1 MKLAAQESIVPGESV
16 AEQLRNLENCGYEAV
31 ELVHRFTI
39 QRPEETKSALVDSPI
54 EALSMCTSLEHD
66 LADVGANLADRISF
80 FKETMD
86 FASQFGVKRIISV
99 PVRGPLAE
107 GVTEQQEIDRYRDAL
122 RTVGEH
128 AESLGMVVVIEP
140 LIRYETHLINRL
152 EQAVEMAESV
162 GSRGVGIMADF
173 FHMNVEEADIA
184 QSVTA
189 AGRWI
194 RHVHL
199 ADSNRLNPGRGH
211 TDFEPGMRALKSIG
225 FDGAMALECRLADG
239 PPLTELRHSSDHL
252 SSFAH

>member
-1 MKLAAQESIVPGESV
+1 MKLAAQESFVPGESV

-39 QRPEETKSALVDSPI
+39 QRPEETKSALADSPI
-54 EALSMCTSLEHD
+54 EALSMCTSIEHD
-66 LADVGANLADRISF
+66 LGDVGTNLSDRISF

-99 PVRGPLAE
+99 PVRGDLAE
-107 GVTEQQEIDRYRDAL
+107 GVTEQEEIDRYRNAL
-122 RTVGEH
+122 QVVGEH

-140 LIRYETHLINRL
+140 LIRYETHLVNRL
-152 EQAVEMAESV
+152 EQAVEIAESV
-162 GSRGVGIMADF
+162 GSSGVGIMADF

-184 QSVTA
+184 QSIVA
-189 AGRWI
+189 AGEWV

-225 FDGAMALECRLADG
+225 FDGAMALECRLAG
-239 PPLTELRHSSDHL
+239 GNPLAELKHSSDQI
-252 SSFAH
+252 SSFVH

>member
-1 MKLAAQESIVPGESV
+1 MKLASQESIVPGESV

-39 QRPEETKSALVDSPI
+39 RRPEETKSALADSPI
-54 EALSMCTSLEHD
+54 QALSMCTSLEHD
-66 LADVGANLADRISF
+66 LADVGTDLEDRISF
-80 FKETMD
+80 FKETID

-107 GVTEQQEIDRYRDAL
+107 DVTEREEIDRYRDAL
-122 RTVGEH
+122 RAVGEH
-128 AESLGMVVVIEP
+128 AASLGMVVVIEP
-140 LIRYETHLINRL
+140 LIRYETHLVNRL
-152 EQAVEMAESV
+152 EQAVEIAESV
-162 GSRGVGIMADF
+162 GSPGVGIMADF

-184 QSVTA
+184 QSITA
-189 AGRWI
+189 AGPWI

-211 TDFEPGMRALKSIG
+211 TDFGPGMRALKSIG

-239 PPLTELRHSSDHL
+239 PPLTELRHSSDLL
-252 SSFAH
+252 SAFVH

>member
-1 MKLAAQESIVPGESV
+1 MKLAAQESFVPGESV

-39 QRPEETKSALVDSPI
+39 QRPEETKSALADSPI
-54 EALSMCTSLEHD
+54 EALSMCTSIEHD
-66 LADVGANLADRISF
+66 LGDVGTNLSDRISF

-99 PVRGPLAE
+99 PVRGDLAE
-107 GVTEQQEIDRYRDAL
+107 GVTEQEEIDRYRNAL
-122 RTVGEH
+122 QVVGEH
-128 AESLGMVVVIEP
+128 AESLGMVVVVEP
-140 LIRYETHLINRL
+140 LIRYETHLVNRL
-152 EQAVEMAESV
+152 EQAVEIAESV
-162 GSRGVGIMADF
+162 GSSGVGIMADF

-184 QSVTA
+184 QSIVA
-189 AGRWI
+189 AGEWV

-225 FDGAMALECRLADG
+225 FDGAMALECRLAG
-239 PPLTELRHSSDHL
+239 GNPLAELKHSSDQI
-252 SSFAH
+252 SSFVH